1 MRQLLSALFLLSA
14 LGCGASSSQPAGHAG
29 DDARDFIKKHRAAL
43 EKEIGIGSGSTIYD
57 LAILANCQDIP
68 QMNRRLHR
76 RQADF
81 FEPAGTSDAV
91 VAERLVRFLE
101 KSPELRCLDLETG
114 NRRLMAAGTRHIG
127 PYRSQVTRRG
137 GTP

>member
-1 MRQLLSALFLLSA
+1 MRQLLAALFLLSA

-29 DDARDFIKKHRAAL
+29 DDARDFVIKNRAAL
-43 EKEIGIGSGSTIYD
+43 EKEIGVGSGPTIYN

-81 FEPAGTSDAV
+81 FAPAGTSDEV
-91 VAERLVRFLE
+91 VAERMVRFLHE
-101 KSPELRCLDLETG
+101 RRELRCLDLDTG
-114 NRRLMAAGTRHIG
+114 NQRLMGAGTRHIG
-127 PYRSQVTRRG
+127 PYRSQVTLRG